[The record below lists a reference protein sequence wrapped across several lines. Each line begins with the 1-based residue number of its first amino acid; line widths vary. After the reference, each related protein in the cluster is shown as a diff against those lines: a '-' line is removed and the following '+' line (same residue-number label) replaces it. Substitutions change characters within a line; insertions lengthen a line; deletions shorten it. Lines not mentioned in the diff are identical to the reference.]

1 MKVLFLE
8 GRRNGYSIEQCGKTF
23 TVSELIDFLS
33 EFDEDIPI
41 YLSNDREYR
50 WFKFWIRRN
59 RGGNGRMKIY
69 KVAHENIICPRN
81 LEKLKLMRVI

>member
-8 GRRNGYSIEQCGKTF
+8 GRRNGHSIEQCGETF

-41 YLSNDREYR
+41 YLSNDRD
-50 WFKFWIRRN
+50 IHL
-59 RGGNGRMKIY
+59 GI
-69 KVAHENIICPRN
+69 
-81 LEKLKLMRVI
+81 

>member
-41 YLSNDREYR
+41 YLSNDRGYTFGNIDDLSFELEEIEGEMEE
-50 WFKFWIRRN
+50 WKFIKLL
-59 RGGNGRMKIY
+59 MKILY
-69 KVAHENIICPRN
+69 AQGI
-81 LEKLKLMRVI
+81 

>member
-23 TVSELIDFLS
+23 TISELIDFLS

-41 YLSNDREYR
+41 YLSNDRGYT
-50 WFKFWIRRN
+50 F
-59 RGGNGRMKIY
+59 GNIDDLSFELEEVEGEMEDEDLY
-69 KVAHENIICPRN
+69 K
-81 LEKLKLMRVI
+81 LG

>member
-8 GRRNGYSIEQCGKTF
+8 GRRNGYSIEQCEKTF

-41 YLSNDREYR
+41 YLSNDRGYT
-50 WFKFWIRRN
+50 F
-59 RGGNGRMKIY
+59 GNIDDLSF
-69 KVAHENIICPRN
+69 E
-81 LEKLKLMRVI
+81 LEEVEGEMEDEDL